1 VSNIHK
7 DSLVLDRRTLP
18 LSALRAFESAGRHLH
33 LGRAGKE
40 LGVTHGAISHQVRA
54 LEQKLGIKLFSR
66 ANNRLTLTSAGEKL
80 LISVRDGFDR
90 IVDGALHL
98 NPDSV
103 AGELTIGCTQTSG
116 SSWAVKHIM
125 EFQVSYPQM
134 EIRVVEVHPLQKN
147 IPRDIDVTICYGKP
161 DVGDRRLEELISLS
175 VFPVC
180 SPTLLFG
187 QSTIET
193 PADLAQL
200 PLLHDNQ
207 NSWSK
212 WFSQVNV
219 ELATINQQTH
229 FFSTVLS
236 LTAARNGF
244 GVALCNPLEV
254 QDDLREGQLVR
265 LLEHAIPESQDY
277 YLLCDPIDTQS
288 RRARLF
294 EEWMQ
299 NIMQNL
305 PI

>member
-1 VSNIHK
+1 M
-7 DSLVLDRRTLP
+7 LDRRNLP
-18 LSALRAFESAGRHLH
+18 LSALRAFECAGRHLH
-33 LGRAGKE
+33 LGRAGME

-54 LEQKLGIKLFSR
+54 LEQKLGLKLFSR
-66 ANNRLTLTSAGEKL
+66 ANNRLKLTSAGEQL
-80 LISVRDGFDR
+80 LISVREGFDR

-125 EFQVSYPQM
+125 QFQANYPQM
-134 EIRVVEVHPLQKN
+134 AIRVLEVGPLQQQ
-147 IPRDIDVTICYGKP
+147 IPRDIDIAICYGKP
-161 DVGDRRLEELISLS
+161 EVNDRRLEDLISLS

-180 SPTLLFG
+180 SPTLVFG
-187 QSTIET
+187 QATVET
-193 PADLAQL
+193 PRELARL

-212 WFSQVNV
+212 WFS
-219 ELATINQQTH
+219 ETGIETLTLGQQTY

-236 LTAARNGF
+236 LAAARKGY

-254 QDDLREGQLVR
+254 QDDLREGRLVR
-265 LLEHAIPESQDY
+265 LLEHAIPESQNY
-277 YLLCDPIDTQS
+277 YLLCDPVETQS
-288 RRARLF
+288 RRAQLF

-299 NIMQNL
+299 NVMRNL

>member
-1 VSNIHK
+1 
-7 DSLVLDRRTLP
+7 
-18 LSALRAFESAGRHLH
+18 
-33 LGRAGKE
+33 LGRAGNE

-66 ANNRLTLTSAGEKL
+66 ANNRLSLTSAGEQL

-90 IVDGALHL
+90 IINGALQL

-125 EFQVSYPQM
+125 EFQANYPQM
-134 EIRVVEVHPLQKN
+134 EIRVFEVDPLQQS
-147 IPRDIDVTICYGKP
+147 IPRDIDITICYGKP

-187 QSTIET
+187 QPSIET

-212 WFSQVNV
+212 WFSLVGV
-219 ELATINQQTH
+219 EIATVNQQTH

-236 LTAARNGF
+236 ITAARNGF
-244 GVALCNPLEV
+244 GVALCNSLEV
-254 QDDLREGQLVR
+254 QDDLREGRLVR

-277 YLLCDPIDTQS
+277 YLLCDPIETQS

-294 EEWMQ
+294 EEWMR
-299 NIMQNL
+299 NITQNL

>member
-1 VSNIHK
+1 M
-7 DSLVLDRRTLP
+7 LDRRTLP

-33 LGRAGKE
+33 LGRAGNE

-66 ANNRLTLTSAGEKL
+66 ANNRLSLTSAGEQL

-90 IVDGALHL
+90 IINGALQL

-125 EFQVSYPQM
+125 EFQANYPQM
-134 EIRVVEVHPLQKN
+134 EIRVFEVDPLQQS
-147 IPRDIDVTICYGKP
+147 IPRDIDITICYGKP

-187 QSTIET
+187 QPSIET

-212 WFSQVNV
+212 WFSLVGV
-219 ELATINQQTH
+219 EIATVNQQTH

-236 LTAARNGF
+236 ITAARNGF
-244 GVALCNPLEV
+244 GVALCNSLEV
-254 QDDLREGQLVR
+254 QDDLREGRLVR

-277 YLLCDPIDTQS
+277 YLLCDPIETQS

-294 EEWMQ
+294 EEWMR
-299 NIMQNL
+299 NITQNL

>member
-1 VSNIHK
+1 
-7 DSLVLDRRTLP
+7 VLDRRTLP

-33 LGRAGKE
+33 LGRAGNE

-66 ANNRLTLTSAGEKL
+66 ANNRLSLTSAGEQL

-90 IVDGALHL
+90 IINGALQL

-125 EFQVSYPQM
+125 EFQANYPQM
-134 EIRVVEVHPLQKN
+134 EIRVFEVHPLQQS
-147 IPRDIDVTICYGKP
+147 IPRDIDITICYGKP

-187 QSTIET
+187 QPSIET

-212 WFSQVNV
+212 WFSLVGV
-219 ELATINQQTH
+219 EIATVNQQTH

-236 LTAARNGF
+236 ITAARNGF
-244 GVALCNPLEV
+244 GVALCNSLEV
-254 QDDLREGQLVR
+254 QDDLREGRLVR

-277 YLLCDPIDTQS
+277 YLLCDPIETQS

-294 EEWMQ
+294 EEWMR
-299 NIMQNL
+299 NITQNL